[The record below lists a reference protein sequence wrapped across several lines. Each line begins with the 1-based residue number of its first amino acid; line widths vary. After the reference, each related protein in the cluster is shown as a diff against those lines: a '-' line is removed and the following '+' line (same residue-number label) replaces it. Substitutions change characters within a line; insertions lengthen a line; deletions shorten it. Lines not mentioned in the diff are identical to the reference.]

1 MYQPIPFYFVIDE
14 AQEIGAGM
22 RNVVAHLATME
33 AMLSE
38 GAKFGARMFV
48 LAQSLS
54 MMRRVEGFEP
64 VVQSLLANTS
74 TQAFF
79 SPDPEDADL
88 IRAALSATVR
98 YGETTLDLPTLNCWL
113 RARIGG
119 RWQPPTLA
127 EVEPLVSV
135 DPQQIQSLV
144 RDVIAAHP
152 EDYASPDGWQER
164 AVRALTGLVPPNRRG
179 LLSELLTP
187 SVEGFAAPTET
198 ERGEAV
204 AERSQEVDRRRL
216 GF

>member
-22 RNVVAHLATME
+22 RME

-38 GAKFGARMFV
+38 GAKFGSRMFV

-119 RWQPPTLA
+119 RWQPTRWNTKTCGSSPWPATT
-127 EVEPLVSV
+127 PG
-135 DPQQIQSLV
+135 
-144 RDVIAAHP
+144 RAA
-152 EDYASPDGWQER
+152 SR
-164 AVRALTGLVPPNRRG
+164 
-179 LLSELLTP
+179 
-187 SVEGFAAPTET
+187 
-198 ERGEAV
+198 
-204 AERSQEVDRRRL
+204 
-216 GF
+216 

>member
-1 MYQPIPFYFVIDE
+1 
-14 AQEIGAGM
+14 
-22 RNVVAHLATME
+22 
-33 AMLSE
+33 
-38 GAKFGARMFV
+38 
-48 LAQSLS
+48 
-54 MMRRVEGFEP
+54 

-127 EVEPLVSV
+127 KIEPLPGA
-135 DPQQIQSLV
+135 DAQRTQAFI
-144 RDVIAAHP
+144 REVIAAHP
-152 EDYASPDGWQER
+152 QDYARRDNEWHEQ
-164 AVRALTGLVPPNRRG
+164 AVRALTGLVPPKFRG
-179 LLSELLTP
+179 LLSELLAPSNVVAHLATMEGLTATP
-187 SVEGFAAPTET
+187 LGGGETPAPAAET
-198 ERGEAV
+198 
-204 AERSQEVDRRRL
+204 VDKRRL

>member
-1 MYQPIPFYFVIDE
+1 
-14 AQEIGAGM
+14 
-22 RNVVAHLATME
+22 
-33 AMLSE
+33 
-38 GAKFGARMFV
+38 MFV

-127 EVEPLVSV
+127 KIEPLPGA
-135 DPQQIQSLV
+135 DAQRTQAFI
-144 RDVIAAHP
+144 REVIVAHP
-152 EDYASPDGWQER
+152 QDYASPDGWQEQ
-164 AVRALTGLVPPNRRG
+164 AVRALTGLVPPKFRG
-179 LLSELLTP
+179 LLSELLAPSNVVAHLATKDGFDAPLGGEETP
-187 SVEGFAAPTET
+187 APAAET
-198 ERGEAV
+198 
-204 AERSQEVDRRRL
+204 VDKRRL